1 MTRTLS
7 RYFFAVSTDSYSR
20 ATTLILLTPLLL
32 LLVVGFLWPILRFL
46 SLSVLEPEPTLDHY
60 RQFIDRDFFHRIFL
74 RTFRTGAIVTLGA
87 LILAYPVAYL
97 MASLRGLWAT
107 VVAAIIIIPLW
118 ISIIVRTYVWALF
131 LGRHGLI
138 NETLS
143 GLGIIERP
151 LRLINTEPAVWAA
164 MIQILLPVMILTIYS
179 SLRAIPQDLVRAA
192 EGMGA
197 SAFDVFRHVILPLSL
212 PGVAAGCVLVF
223 IMSLGFFI
231 TPMLIGGPRSMMIA
245 TLITEQATKFLD
257 WPMAA
262 ALAAILMGVTLAI
275 VVVFNKVLRLNRVM
289 GDG

>member
-1 MTRTLS
+1 
-7 RYFFAVSTDSYSR
+7 
-20 ATTLILLTPLLL
+20 
-32 LLVVGFLWPILRFL
+32 
-46 SLSVLEPEPTLDHY
+46 
-60 RQFIDRDFFHRIFL
+60 
-74 RTFRTGAIVTLGA
+74 
-87 LILAYPVAYL
+87 
-97 MASLRGLWAT
+97 
-107 VVAAIIIIPLW
+107 
-118 ISIIVRTYVWALF
+118 
-131 LGRHGLI
+131 
-138 NETLS
+138 
-143 GLGIIERP
+143 
-151 LRLINTEPAVWAA
+151 

-197 SAFDVFRHVILPLSL
+197 TAFGVFRHVILPLSL

-275 VVVFNKVLRLNRVM
+275 VVVFNKVLRLDRVM